1 MIVVR
6 YLSTLAVV
14 ILALFDML
22 LTVVAGTMGVVCL
35 RVLRKYESTV
45 WHQTGGALAKG
56 VTRTFNVDKSTTVS
70 TP

>member
-1 MIVVR
+1 MC
-6 YLSTLAVV
+6 YFSTLGGV

-22 LTVVAGTMGVVCL
+22 LTVVAGTMGVAYL

-45 WHQTGGALAKG
+45 WRQTAGALAKG

-70 TP
+70 AP